1 MSVCSC
7 PAGVLPAVISL
18 TQSRVVSTG
27 AACAADAEIL
37 EFCFEL
43 KDVEM
48 FFYAGNISRYFHSD
62 TLSCL
67 SNSALSVLPRR
78 HHRLFVLV
86 LFWHVLFTNIYS
98 QSALST
104 ISCSPQLLSSRS
116 SWPWWLSVTPQ
127 SPSAQREKSPT
138 RLHLQVERTFRQ
150 LECLDTKCTMC
161 L

>member
-1 MSVCSC
+1 MSVSSC

-37 EFCFEL
+37 EFRFEL

-62 TLSCL
+62 TLSRL
-67 SNSALSVLPRR
+67 SDSALSVLPR
-78 HHRLFVLV
+78 HHRWRFVSV

-104 ISCSPQLLSSRS
+104 TFCSPQLLSSRS

-127 SPSAQREKSPT
+127 SLSAQREKSPT
-138 RLHLQVERTFRQ
+138 RLPLQVELTFRQ
-150 LECLDTKCTMC
+150 FIQTGVFGY
-161 L
+161 